1 MKARQQGFTLLEIMI
16 VLSLLGVLLTLVGGA
31 LLGANRAV
39 LKAQRYTVSLD
50 EMRAAQQF
58 LRTAISEALP
68 LDVTEDDS
76 QTDGFFAGGPQRM
89 QFVATLPGVLGG
101 GIQRFTLQWVGPES
115 QRDLQVAFARFE
127 SAAQVS
133 VPASRSEPQVLLKDV
148 EDLQFSY
155 RGVSPKGQA
164 TGWISTWP
172 WTKRLPYAVRID
184 ARVNGPVPWVT
195 QVARRRRRQLQ
206 GLHQHCFRGQ
216 HQHLTRFARA
226 LFDRRGQR
234 PGVDTLGDI
243 GERQPRRQAATQL
256 LEPQAPAQLQQAAA
270 PALGD
275 GLCQRL
281 KPRG

>member
-1 MKARQQGFTLLEIMI
+1 MKRRQQGFTLLEIMI

-76 QTDGFFAGGPQRM
+76 QVDGFFAGGPQRM

-101 GIQRFTLQWVGPES
+101 GIQRFTLQLTGPEA

-127 SAAQVS
+127 SLAQVS
-133 VPASRSEPQVLLKDV
+133 VPASRSEPQVLLKGV

-155 RGVSPKGQA
+155 RGLSPKGQA
-164 TGWISTWP
+164 TGWISEWP
-172 WTKRLPYAVRID
+172 WTKRLPYAVRIA
-184 ARVNGPVPWVT
+184 ARVDGPVPWVP
-195 QVARRRRRQLQ
+195 QVV
-206 GLHQHCFRGQ
+206 
-216 HQHLTRFARA
+216 A
-226 LFDRRGQR
+226 LRLNLSG
-234 PGVDTLGDI
+234 G
-243 GERQPRRQAATQL
+243 
-256 LEPQAPAQLQQAAA
+256 APE
-270 PALGD
+270 
-275 GLCQRL
+275 
-281 KPRG
+281 

>member
-16 VLSLLGVLLTLVGGA
+16 VLSLLGVLLVLVGGA

-50 EMRAAQQF
+50 EIRAAQQF
-58 LRTAISEALP
+58 LRTSISEALP

-101 GIQRFTLQWVGPES
+101 GIQRFTLQLAGPEA
-115 QRDLQVAFARFE
+115 QRDLQVAFAQFE

-133 VPASRSEPQVLLKDV
+133 VPASRSEPQVLLKGV

-155 RGVSPKGQA
+155 RGLSPKGQA
-164 TGWISTWP
+164 TGWISEWP
-172 WTKRLPYAVRID
+172 WTKRLPYAVRIA

-195 QVARRRRRQLQ
+195 QVV
-206 GLHQHCFRGQ
+206 
-216 HQHLTRFARA
+216 A
-226 LFDRRGQR
+226 LRLNLSG
-234 PGVDTLGDI
+234 G
-243 GERQPRRQAATQL
+243 
-256 LEPQAPAQLQQAAA
+256 APE
-270 PALGD
+270 
-275 GLCQRL
+275 
-281 KPRG
+281 

>member
-1 MKARQQGFTLLEIMI
+1 MKQHQQGFTLLEVMI

-76 QTDGFFAGGPQRM
+76 QVDGFFAGSPQRM

-101 GIQRFTLQWVGPES
+101 GIQRFTLQLVGPES

-127 SAAQVS
+127 SQAQVS

-148 EDLQFSY
+148 EYVQFSY
-155 RGVSPKGQA
+155 RGLSPKGQL
-164 TGWISTWP
+164 TGWISEWP

-195 QVARRRRRQLQ
+195 QVV
-206 GLHQHCFRGQ
+206 
-216 HQHLTRFARA
+216 A
-226 LFDRRGQR
+226 LRLNLSG
-234 PGVDTLGDI
+234 G
-243 GERQPRRQAATQL
+243 
-256 LEPQAPAQLQQAAA
+256 APE
-270 PALGD
+270 
-275 GLCQRL
+275 
-281 KPRG
+281 

>member
-1 MKARQQGFTLLEIMI
+1 MKRRQQGFTLLEIMI

-76 QTDGFFAGGPQRM
+76 QVDGFFAGGPQRM

-101 GIQRFTLQWVGPES
+101 DIQRFTLQLTGPEA

-127 SAAQVS
+127 SLAQVS
-133 VPASRSEPQVLLKDV
+133 VPASRSEPQVLLKGV

-155 RGVSPKGQA
+155 RGLSPKGQA
-164 TGWISTWP
+164 TGWISEWP
-172 WTKRLPYAVRID
+172 WTKRLPYAVRIA
-184 ARVNGPVPWVT
+184 ARVDGPVPWVT
-195 QVARRRRRQLQ
+195 QVV
-206 GLHQHCFRGQ
+206 
-216 HQHLTRFARA
+216 A
-226 LFDRRGQR
+226 LRLNLSG
-234 PGVDTLGDI
+234 G
-243 GERQPRRQAATQL
+243 
-256 LEPQAPAQLQQAAA
+256 APE
-270 PALGD
+270 
-275 GLCQRL
+275 
-281 KPRG
+281 

>member
-101 GIQRFTLQWVGPES
+101 GIQRFTLQLVGPES
-115 QRDLQVAFARFE
+115 RRDLQVAFARFE
-127 SAAQVS
+127 SEAQVS

-148 EDLQFSY
+148 EGLQFSY

-164 TGWISTWP
+164 TGWISEWP

-195 QVARRRRRQLQ
+195 QVV
-206 GLHQHCFRGQ
+206 
-216 HQHLTRFARA
+216 A
-226 LFDRRGQR
+226 LRLNLSG
-234 PGVDTLGDI
+234 G
-243 GERQPRRQAATQL
+243 
-256 LEPQAPAQLQQAAA
+256 APE
-270 PALGD
+270 
-275 GLCQRL
+275 
-281 KPRG
+281 